1 MKQEASRF
9 RLLRMNAGKFLLLL
23 PALFLV
29 VGCLGLQAQDLG
41 SIAGT
46 VTDPSGAA
54 MPGVTITVTNQ
65 LRGNVVRTLTTNSAG
80 SYAVP
85 DLPASTYSLRAE
97 KTGFTAAL
105 HSDLVLNVRSQVRV
119 DFQLTVGA
127 VTQQVTVTAPS
138 VHLQTE
144 NGAESQEI
152 TGKHVA
158 EIDTDGRNFIQL
170 ATLVPGASG
179 QSLVGS
185 LNVPVGVT
193 ANAGINFNGERQA
206 HNVFSV
212 DGQENYDRGCGGC
225 IEIVPDQDAIAQFN
239 VLTSSASSDVG
250 AGSGG
255 NVQLILKSGTSQY
268 HGEVFEFN
276 RNTSFDAGNF
286 FTNSANKPK
295 PKLDINNFGFNIG
308 GPIALPGH
316 AKKTFFFA
324 ELDWRKWIQGNTYT
338 PNAPLAAWTTGD
350 FSKSSPVILDK
361 TKPVACPGGGTC
373 YQPFLGNVIP
383 GGTGGMLNANALLLA
398 QPNFIFNS
406 ANNPNGSA
414 QFIGSASAPI
424 NVNEQIVRI
433 DHQFSDKTSLMAHYV
448 RDGIDQNFPTSLW
461 SSDSYP
467 TVGTDFLNEPQSILL
482 KLTRSVSPTLLN
494 EFMIGFNRQ
503 PLTLLPIGN
512 FKQPSGLSITR
523 LFPNTPNADNR
534 IPTISFA
541 GPLNTAYDI
550 ASWPWTNVLNT
561 WTVRDSATKVS
572 GNHAFNFGVY
582 YLHYLKE
589 QQLFGNTNGNFNFNS
604 QNATLGTAGNYINPA
619 TGAVTSTNGNSF
631 ADFMLGNAYS
641 YTQLQVQTLPSAI
654 NTFFQPWFGDTW
666 KAKSNLTLNYGLR
679 WDYMPHAHERHNQ
692 VAVFRESLFNFSD
705 APQIDSSGHFKAGT
719 GVLTNGAYLNGM
731 GIAGQ
736 NGIPTILVDNHWT
749 NFEPRFGF
757 AWQPRPNSKTVVRG
771 GFGLFFENIQGNDIY
786 NVQPNPPFS
795 NSPQLLNTS
804 LDNPGGGTA
813 VLTPSGLTSYDPSYL
828 QPYSEQWNLGVQEQ
842 INTKTVASIAYV
854 GSKSTHQQI
863 TRNINQ
869 PTAPVPTGEN
879 LNQARPYLGWGSI
892 NWYENSTNAN
902 YNSLQ
907 ASLRFSAWH
916 GLTSGA
922 SYTYSHCLDYS
933 DNDNG
938 GAINDAYSLAAEYGT
953 CGYDVR
959 HMLVVN
965 YVYDL
970 PVFNTATGAKRAFLG
985 GWELSGITTIYS
997 GGPLTIGSN
1006 ADTAHC
1012 GCGGY
1017 RADLVGN
1024 ANNGPRTQAEWFN
1037 IAAFAAPA
1045 NNTFGNAAR
1054 NIVDGAGIDNF
1065 DVSLFKNFAGIP
1077 FPGNKEGAT
1086 MQLRFEFYNFFNTT
1100 QFNGFSTTFQSG
1112 NFGQATS
1119 TRLPR
1124 ELQIGAQFIF

>member
-424 NVNEQIVRI
+424 NVNEQ
-433 DHQFSDKTSLMAHYV
+433 
-448 RDGIDQNFPTSLW
+448 
-461 SSDSYP
+461 
-467 TVGTDFLNEPQSILL
+467 
-482 KLTRSVSPTLLN
+482 
-494 EFMIGFNRQ
+494 
-503 PLTLLPIGN
+503 
-512 FKQPSGLSITR
+512 
-523 LFPNTPNADNR
+523 
-534 IPTISFA
+534 
-541 GPLNTAYDI
+541 
-550 ASWPWTNVLNT
+550 
-561 WTVRDSATKVS
+561 
-572 GNHAFNFGVY
+572 
-582 YLHYLKE
+582 
-589 QQLFGNTNGNFNFNS
+589 
-604 QNATLGTAGNYINPA
+604 
-619 TGAVTSTNGNSF
+619 
-631 ADFMLGNAYS
+631 
-641 YTQLQVQTLPSAI
+641 
-654 NTFFQPWFGDTW
+654 
-666 KAKSNLTLNYGLR
+666 
-679 WDYMPHAHERHNQ
+679 
-692 VAVFRESLFNFSD
+692 
-705 APQIDSSGHFKAGT
+705 
-719 GVLTNGAYLNGM
+719 
-731 GIAGQ
+731 
-736 NGIPTILVDNHWT
+736 
-749 NFEPRFGF
+749 
-757 AWQPRPNSKTVVRG
+757 
-771 GFGLFFENIQGNDIY
+771 
-786 NVQPNPPFS
+786 
-795 NSPQLLNTS
+795 
-804 LDNPGGGTA
+804 
-813 VLTPSGLTSYDPSYL
+813 
-828 QPYSEQWNLGVQEQ
+828 
-842 INTKTVASIAYV
+842 
-854 GSKSTHQQI
+854 
-863 TRNINQ
+863 
-869 PTAPVPTGEN
+869 
-879 LNQARPYLGWGSI
+879 
-892 NWYENSTNAN
+892 
-902 YNSLQ
+902 
-907 ASLRFSAWH
+907 
-916 GLTSGA
+916 
-922 SYTYSHCLDYS
+922 
-933 DNDNG
+933 
-938 GAINDAYSLAAEYGT
+938 
-953 CGYDVR
+953 
-959 HMLVVN
+959 
-965 YVYDL
+965 
-970 PVFNTATGAKRAFLG
+970 
-985 GWELSGITTIYS
+985 
-997 GGPLTIGSN
+997 
-1006 ADTAHC
+1006 
-1012 GCGGY
+1012 
-1017 RADLVGN
+1017 
-1024 ANNGPRTQAEWFN
+1024 
-1037 IAAFAAPA
+1037 
-1045 NNTFGNAAR
+1045 
-1054 NIVDGAGIDNF
+1054 
-1065 DVSLFKNFAGIP
+1065 
-1077 FPGNKEGAT
+1077 
-1086 MQLRFEFYNFFNTT
+1086 
-1100 QFNGFSTTFQSG
+1100 
-1112 NFGQATS
+1112 
-1119 TRLPR
+1119 
-1124 ELQIGAQFIF
+1124 

>member
-1 MKQEASRF
+1 MKQGIYSLLGTKAA
-9 RLLRMNAGKFLLLL
+9 RLLVVL
-23 PALFLV
+23 PAVFLIA
-29 VGCLGLQAQDLG
+29 GGLSLQAQDLG
-41 SIAGT
+41 SISGT

-54 MPGVTITVTNQ
+54 MPGVTVTATNQ
-65 LRGNVVRTLTTNSAG
+65 LRNTVVRTAVTNSSG
-80 SYAVP
+80 VYVFP
-85 DLPASTYSLRAE
+85 DLPASTYSVRAA
-97 KTGFTAAL
+97 KTGFASSL
-105 HSDLVLNVRSQVRV
+105 HSDIILNVRSQIRV
-119 DFQLTVGA
+119 NFELSVGA
-127 VTQQVTVTAPS
+127 VTQQVTVTAPA

-144 NGAESQEI
+144 NGAVNHEI

-193 ANAGINFNGERQA
+193 ANAGINFNGERQS

-255 NVQLILKSGTSQY
+255 NIQLILKSGTSQY
-268 HGEVFEFN
+268 HGEAFEFN
-276 RNTSFDAGNF
+276 RNTAMDAGAY

-295 PKLDINNFGFNIG
+295 PELIINNFGFNIG

-316 AKKTFFFA
+316 QKKTFFFT

-338 PNAPLAAWTTGD
+338 PNAPLTAWDTGNFGAA
-350 FSKSSPVILDK
+350 SPVILDK
-361 TKPVACPGGGTC
+361 TKPVPCPGTNTC
-373 YQPFLGNVIP
+373 YAPFANNSIP
-383 GGTGGMLNANALLLA
+383 TTMLDKNSLLLA
-398 QPNFIFNS
+398 QPNFIFNA

-433 DHQFSDKTSLMAHYV
+433 DHQFSDKTSLMLHYV
-448 RDGIDQNFPTSLW
+448 RDGIDQNFPTTLW
-461 SSDSYP
+461 SGDSYP
-467 TVGTDFLNEPQSILL
+467 TVGTDFLNEPQSFLL

-503 PLTLLPIGN
+503 PLTLLPIKTY
-512 FKQPSGLSITR
+512 KQPSGLALTR
-523 LFPNTPNADNR
+523 LFPGTPNADNR

-541 GPLNTAYDI
+541 GPLNSTYDV

-561 WTVRDSATKVS
+561 WTVRDSATKVTGS
-572 GNHAFNFGVY
+572 HALNFGFY
-582 YLHYLKE
+582 YLHYMKE
-589 QQLFGNTNGNFNFNS
+589 QQLFGNTQGNYNFNS
-604 QNATLGTAGNYINPA
+604 QNDAMGTGGYYINPS
-619 TGAVTSTNGNSF
+619 TGAVTQTTGNSF
-631 ADFMLGNAYS
+631 ADFLLGNAYT
-641 YTQLQVQTLPSAI
+641 YTQLQLQTLPAYL

-666 KAKSNLTLNYGLR
+666 KVKPNLTLNYGLR

-692 VAVFRESLFNFSD
+692 VAVFREGLFNFAD
-705 APQIDSSGHFKAGT
+705 APAIDSSGHFVPGT
-719 GVLTNGAYLNGM
+719 GTLTTYNGNQVYLNGM

-736 NGIPTILVDNHWT
+736 NGIPTILVANHWT

-757 AWQPRPNSKTVVRG
+757 AWQPHTGSNWVVRG
-771 GFGLFFENIQGNDIY
+771 GFGKFFENIQGNDIY
-786 NVQPNPPFS
+786 NVAPNPPFS
-795 NSPQLLNTS
+795 NSPQIFNTS
-804 LDNPGGGTA
+804 FDNPGGTA
-813 VLTPSGLTSYDPSYL
+813 ATVSPSGLTSYDPNYL
-828 QPYSEQWNLGVQEQ
+828 QPYSDQWNLGIQRQ
-842 INTKTVASIAYV
+842 INSKTVATLSYV

-869 PTAPVPTGEN
+869 PTAPVPSGEN
-879 LNQARPYLGWGSI
+879 NNQAVPYLGWGGI
-892 NWYENSTNAN
+892 NWYENSTNSN

-907 ASLRFSAWH
+907 ASLRFSGWH

-922 SYTYSHCLDYS
+922 AYTYSHCLDYG
-933 DNDNG
+933 DGDVP
-938 GAINDAYSLAAEYGT
+938 GAINDAYNLAAEYGT

-970 PVFNTATGAKRAFLG
+970 PIFNTATGAKRAFLG
-985 GWELSGITTIYS
+985 GWQLSGITTIYS
-997 GGPLTIGSN
+997 GSPLTIGSN

-1017 RADLVGN
+1017 RANLIGN

-1037 IAAFAAPA
+1037 TAAFAAPL
-1045 NNTFGNAAR
+1045 NDTFGNGGR

-1100 QFNGFSTTFQSG
+1100 QFNGFSTTLQSG
-1112 NFGQATS
+1112 NFGQATG